1 VLVGHGA
8 LYIPIRVCSLLDQSR
23 KKSGLVGRQTGGF
36 NFQEYLLSNN
46 VQMTAFIATVRILS
60 AGILVA
66 LLSTDLG
73 AELALAII
81 AII

>member
-23 KKSGLVGRQTGGF
+23 KKSGLVGRQTDGF

-46 VQMTAFIATVRILS
+46 VQMTAFIATVGILS